1 MKTLD
6 RVREDLRDIRHY
18 YSKIE
23 DFEKISKVIGSPL
36 ALAMVESYNKKV
48 LNAPIRLYDLY
59 VSLYLRNNSQLV
71 VAEDWGVSI
80 SQIALLSKQ
89 LNEFFVEEFK
99 KEG

>member
-1 MKTLD
+1 MKTLE

-36 ALAMVESYNKKV
+36 ALAMVESYNKKI

-59 VSLYLRNNSQLV
+59 VLKFMKRQSKRKALRKASLINV
-71 VAEDWGVSI
+71 K
-80 SQIALLSKQ
+80 LLDGKIT
-89 LNEFFVEEFK
+89 LGLCKVN
-99 KEG
+99 

>member
-1 MKTLD
+1 MKTLE

-36 ALAMVESYNKKV
+36 ALAMVESYNKKI

-59 VSLYLRNNSQLV
+59 VSLYLRRSRPQDDSSHC
-71 VAEDWGVSI
+71 ACMYG
-80 SQIALLSKQ
+80 IA
-89 LNEFFVEEFK
+89 FV
-99 KEG
+99 

>member
-1 MKTLD
+1 MKSIEQ
-6 RVREDLRDIRHY
+6 VKEDLRDIKHY

-23 DFEKISKVIGSPL
+23 EIEKVSEEIGSPL
-36 ALAMVESYNKKV
+36 ALAMVESYNKKI